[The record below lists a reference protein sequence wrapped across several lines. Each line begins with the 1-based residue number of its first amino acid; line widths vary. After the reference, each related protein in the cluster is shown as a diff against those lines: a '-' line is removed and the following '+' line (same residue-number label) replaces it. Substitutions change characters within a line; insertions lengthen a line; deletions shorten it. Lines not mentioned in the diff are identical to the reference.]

1 MAHASNTSSIHLRG
15 WSQDEAVAAFSFT
28 RAFVFIDDFV
38 DGLAIMVERGTH
50 LGIYNIG
57 STEEVAITD
66 VAGIVG
72 EFYERGVTVV
82 AGPLAEGGT
91 PRRCPDIDKLK
102 ALGYRPRMTLS
113 EGLPIL
119 ARWYDANADKAP
131 VDAS

>member
-1 MAHASNTSSIHLRG
+1 
-15 WSQDEAVAAFSFT
+15 
-28 RAFVFIDDFV
+28 
-38 DGLAIMVERGTH
+38 

-66 VAGIVG
+66 VARMVG
-72 EFYERGVTVV
+72 EFYDRRINVV

-91 PRRCPDIDKLK
+91 PRRCPDIAKLK

-113 EGLPIL
+113 EGLPVL
-119 ARWYDANADKAP
+119 ARWYDANAGKAP